1 MPTFYHAPN
10 SRSSTVAIAI
20 EEMGLSAEIETKIVS
35 IPRQDGSG
43 GPDAANPH
51 PESKVPA
58 LEVNGTLVTERA
70 AILALLS
77 ELYPEAP
84 SAIPPGHADRG
95 PFLMWL
101 AFYAGVVEP
110 LIMGMVCEV
119 ADKPI
124 WITTYRDM
132 PAMVARLESA
142 LDGQEYLLASG
153 FSAADL
159 IMASPYQWN
168 RDWLPK
174 SPAIE
179 AWFDRVNSRPAV
191 QAIAAR
197 DNPA

>member
-1 MPTFYHAPN
+1 MITFFHSPN
-10 SRSSTVAIAI
+10 SRSTTVAMAI

-51 PESKVPA
+51 PEHKVPA
-58 LEVNGTLVTERA
+58 LEVDGKLVTERA

-77 ELYPEAP
+77 ELFPDAP
-84 SAIPPGHADRG
+84 TAVPPGHPDRG
-95 PFLMWL
+95 PYLMWL
-101 AFYAGVVEP
+101 AYYAGVVEP

-119 ADKPI
+119 ADNPI
-124 WITTYRDM
+124 WVTTFRDM
-132 PAMVARLESA
+132 PAMVARLEAA
-142 LDGQEYLLASG
+142 LEGRDYLLESG

-159 IMASPYQWN
+159 LMASPYQWN

-174 SPAIE
+174 VPAIQ

-191 QAIAAR
+191 HAVAQR
-197 DNPA
+197 DNP

>member
-1 MPTFYHAPN
+1 MIKFYHAPN

-20 EEMGLSAEIETKIVS
+20 EEMGLSAEIETKIVTV
-35 IPRQDGSG
+35 PRQDGTG

-58 LEVNGTLVTERA
+58 LEVNGSLITERA

-77 ELYPEAP
+77 ELFPEAP
-84 SAIPPGHADRG
+84 TAVPPGHPDRG
-95 PFLMWL
+95 AFLMWL
-101 AFYAGVVEP
+101 SYYAGVAEP

-119 ADKPI
+119 ADNPI
-124 WITTYRDM
+124 WVTTYRDM
-132 PAMVARLESA
+132 PAMIARLETA
-142 LDGQEYLLASG
+142 LDGQDYLLESG

-174 SPAIE
+174 RPAIE
-179 AWFDRVNSRPAV
+179 AWFDRVVARPAV
-191 QAIAAR
+191 QAVAAR
-197 DNPA
+197 DNA

>member
-1 MPTFYHAPN
+1 MIRFYHSAH
-10 SRSSTVAIAI
+10 SRSGTVAMAI

-35 IPRQDGSG
+35 VARQDGSG

-51 PESKVPA
+51 PEKKVPA
-58 LEVNGTLVTERA
+58 LEVDGTLMTERA

-77 ELYPEAP
+77 ELFPDAP
-84 SAIPPGHADRG
+84 TAVPPGHPERG

-101 AFYAGVVEP
+101 AYYAGVVEP

-119 ADKPI
+119 ADNPI
-124 WITTYRDM
+124 WVTTYRDM
-132 PAMVARLESA
+132 GAMTARMEAALE
-142 LDGQEYLLASG
+142 GQDYLLESG

-174 SPAIE
+174 VPVIE
-179 AWFDRVNSRPAV
+179 TWFDRVNARPAV
-191 QAIAAR
+191 QAVVAR
-197 DNPA
+197 ETA